1 MSARDRIGTEVELM
15 TGRIKKTFRNGK
27 ESITDMQASIVDKTR
42 RAARRT
48 DYYVHDNAWTMM
60 AVTAGLALAAGF
72 LLARGTQEILEEA
85 VEFQEENPKA
95 REKKKVNS
103 WEFIHSAIPLALFVW
118 RALQP
123 RDTRDQTTV

>member
-1 MSARDRIGTEVELM
+1 M

-27 ESITDMQASIVDKTR
+27 ESITDVQASIVDKTR

>member
-103 WEFIHSAIPLALFVW
+103 WEFIHRAITLALFVW

-123 RDTRDQTTV
+123 RDTRDHTTV

>member
-72 LLARGTQEILEEA
+72 LLARGTREILEEA